1 MRQQLRQDLALR
13 TFVIDDTTYH
23 AVQLEDF
30 PNYWAT
36 TCGLI
41 ISTHSKEPV
50 VRANEHDR
58 DGYVKLTL
66 NQEGRKTT
74 RFAHRLVALTFLESP
89 DDDRDGNPRNQINH
103 INGVK
108 DDNKLC
114 NLEFASNQEN
124 MDHRYQVLAHIKDHF
139 QGATHASR

>member
-1 MRQQLRQDLALR
+1 MRQQLRQDIALR

-23 AVQLEDF
+23 AVQIKDL
-30 PNYWAT
+30 PNYWAS
-36 TCGLI
+36 TCGHI
-41 ISTHSKEPV
+41 ISTHSAEPM
-50 VRANEHDR
+50 VRANEYDR

-66 NQEGRKTT
+66 NHEGRKTT

-114 NLEFASNQEN
+114 NLEFASGQEN
-124 MDHRYQVLAHIKDHF
+124 MDHLHQILPHIRDSI
-139 QGATHASR
+139 QGAAHVSR

>member
-1 MRQQLRQDLALR
+1 MRQQLRQDIALR

-30 PNYWAT
+30 PKYWAT
-36 TCGLI
+36 TCGHI
-41 ISTHSKEPV
+41 ISTHSAEPM
-50 VRANEHDR
+50 VRANEYDR

-66 NQEGRKTT
+66 NNEGRKTT
-74 RFAHRLVALTFLESP
+74 RFVHRLVALTFLESP

-114 NLEFASNQEN
+114 NLEFASGQEN
-124 MDHRYQVLAHIKDHF
+124 MNHCHQVLAHIKDHV
-139 QGATHASR
+139 QGTIHGSR